1 MVWKRA
7 GGALVLAVVLA
18 CSASPTALARDPV
31 PAASAPASSVVSE
44 HVSFGAA
51 GQGILWTPALRGDRA
66 RVAVVLAHPTL
77 SSLGHPLCPALAARG
92 FLALCVDPAPP
103 RTAFPALGYEA
114 HAPALRAAI
123 MHARAEP
130 GVRSVALAG
139 HGDGAALAAFY
150 QNVARN
156 GPRACQGA
164 EKIAPCE
171 GGRLGRLP
179 AADAL
184 IMIDPELGKAF
195 ATLASLDPAV
205 GFEGAPTQRYPDLD
219 MYDPRNGFDPG
230 RNAAN
235 YPPGFRKAFHEA
247 QSARNARLIEE
258 ARKKASAVTAR
269 DRDAF
274 IDDMPLFV
282 AGARGTRL
290 WQVDA
295 ALLSRTKRAH
305 KLLTANGEASRPLVS
320 VALPVGNPREASS
333 LRAASFFSA
342 RGFLARHAIYTTPA
356 YDVTADDIVG
366 VVWSSSPTSSIANVA
381 GIAEPLLILAMTA
394 HHALRPAEMILD
406 AAASADKEL
415 AGVDGATHFMQPCQA
430 CGDPARFGDTQK
442 RAFDHIEG
450 WLAQRF

>member
-1 MVWKRA
+1 MIWKRA
-7 GGALVLAVVLA
+7 GGAVVLA
-18 CSASPTALARDPV
+18 GALAASPNALARDPV
-31 PAASAPASSVVSE
+31 RAGPAPAASVVSE
-44 HVSFGAA
+44 HLSFGAA
-51 GQGILWTPALRGDRA
+51 GQAILWTPALRGDRA
-66 RVAVVLAHPTL
+66 RVAVVLAHPTT

-92 FLALCVDPAPP
+92 FIALCVDPAPP
-103 RTAFPALGYEA
+103 RAMFPALGYEA
-114 HAPALRAAI
+114 QTPALRAAI
-123 MHARAEP
+123 LRARAEP
-130 GVRSVALAG
+130 GVRTVALAG
-139 HGDGAALAAFY
+139 HGDGAALAAFH

-156 GPRACQGA
+156 GPVVCQGA
-164 EKIAPCE
+164 EKIYPCE
-171 GGRLGRLP
+171 GARLGSLP

-184 IMIDPELGKAF
+184 IMIDPELGQAF
-195 ATLASLDPAV
+195 TTLASLDPAV
-205 GFEGAPTQRYPDLD
+205 AVEAAPTQRYPDLD
-219 MYDPRNGFDPG
+219 MYDSRNGFDPG
-230 RNAAN
+230 RNAAS
-235 YPPGFRKAFHEA
+235 YPPGFRKAFHDA
-247 QSARNARLIEE
+247 QAARNARLIEE
-258 ARKKASAVTAR
+258 ARKKVSSVAAR
-269 DRDAF
+269 ERDAF
-274 IDDMPLFV
+274 VDDMPMFV

-305 KLLTANGEASRPLVS
+305 KLLTANGEASRQLVS

-342 RGFLARHAIYTTPA
+342 RGYLARHAIYTTPA

-406 AAASADKEL
+406 AAASPDKEL

-430 CGDPARFGDTQK
+430 CGDPVRFGDTRK